1 MRKLTILCFLIQ
13 CHVHFNSIVNVFL
26 TGNHVL
32 QSSVETN
39 VRLQHGNS
47 TKSQQAFDIVYG
59 EFGEKGIQTK
69 EILVALDQKLIDK
82 NFSAKLENALKEN
95 HPILSTDIF
104 RQLFNDLI
112 FETHGIRNKIKFD
125 TYTRIVKLIKGKII
139 ILIVN

>member
-1 MRKLTILCFLIQ
+1 M
-13 CHVHFNSIVNVFL
+13 
-26 TGNHVL
+26 

-104 RQLFNDLI
+104 RQLFNDLV